1 MSEVQRSLRFNAAP
15 APMSDLE
22 VLHGIC
28 HAFGSTPDIPEA
40 LSGAVRWLRAAVGSD
55 DVPVRIWLADP
66 AGGLSL
72 AYVDHEPHVTLA
84 ERSALESAARSK
96 RPRMLEPGADQEAV
110 AVVPLVSRGT
120 VYGAVE
126 MRAHERLLERRWQ
139 TIVSVASQTA
149 IVLRNLAER
158 ERRASTLSAA
168 GGAPRPVLVPPLESN
183 ADTETDSRRI
193 LVAVEQRLF
202 AEAIKRALEQRGDTV
217 QVAATT
223 EAATA
228 DALVERPD
236 VVLVDAEL
244 PDGSGMA
251 FGSWV
256 LQQWPGT
263 AVIALTASRDRR
275 SLDEAIRAGFS
286 GYMTRDTGVSKLI
299 ASIDR
304 AGRGNVITSLD
315 RRRLGRDGARVR
327 SDSAVADN
335 LTARELE
342 ILALLV
348 HGSSS
353 KEMAR
358 WLGLSR
364 HTVRTHVQNILAK
377 LGAHSRLEAATYALL
392 FGLVDP
398 ELAPRTS
405 AGEP

>member
-1 MSEVQRSLRFNAAP
+1 MAP
-15 APMSDLE
+15 APLSDLE

-28 HAFGSTPDIPEA
+28 HAFGSTADIREA
-40 LSGAVRWLRAAVGSD
+40 LTGTVRWIRAAVGSD
-55 DVPVRIWLADP
+55 EVPVRIWLADP

-72 AYVDHEPHVTLA
+72 AFVDSEPDATLA
-84 ERSALESAARSK
+84 ERAALESAVRSK
-96 RPRMLEPGADQEAV
+96 RPRMVASRADDDAV
-110 AVVPLVSRGT
+110 GVLPLVSRGT

-126 MRAHERLLERRWQ
+126 LRAHARLLERRWQ
-139 TIVSVASQTA
+139 TVVSVASQTA

-158 ERRASTLSAA
+158 ERAATVLVGA
-168 GGAPRPVLVPPLESN
+168 GGAPRPVLVPPLDQTEE
-183 ADTETDSRRI
+183 ADNDPRRI
-193 LVAVEQRLF
+193 LVVVEQRLF
-202 AEAIKRALEQRGDTV
+202 AEAIKRALEHRGDVV
-217 QVAATT
+217 QIATSG

-228 DALVERPD
+228 AALVEKPD
-236 VVLVDAEL
+236 VVLVDTEL
-244 PDGSGMA
+244 PDGTAME
-251 FGSWV
+251 FGAWALDRWHDTV
-256 LQQWPGT
+256 
-263 AVIALTASRDRR
+263 VIALTASRDRR
-275 SLDEAIRAGFS
+275 SLDQAIRAGFS

-304 AGRGNVITSLD
+304 AGRRNVITSLD
-315 RRRLGRDGARVR
+315 RHRLGRGGARVR
-327 SDSAVADN
+327 SEAAVADN

-398 ELAPRTS
+398 ELAPRTPTR
-405 AGEP
+405 AGDP